1 MRIWFSVLPIDL
13 FSFHVQTSNPIIAKS
28 YLILIN
34 VNFFPLKLYVIVF
47 VISDM
52 KQDTRL
58 IAMIDDYLF
67 DQNTNNELFDKYQ

>member
-1 MRIWFSVLPIDL
+1 M
-13 FSFHVQTSNPIIAKS
+13 
-28 YLILIN
+28 
-34 VNFFPLKLYVIVF
+34 KLYVIVF

-58 IAMIDDYLF
+58 IAIIDDYLF